1 MEEIDIKTYPKKINK
16 DLDNMKKNIV
26 NLKN

>member
-16 DLDNMKKNIV
+16 DLDNMKTNIV